1 MKKIYFTFA
10 LVLISCTL
18 AHASELVLRVNRNG
32 QFIVSASS
40 QTQVNN
46 VNNVNNVNTYRFYNL
61 YGGNTQVKVVDKMSG
76 QVIFK
81 NNLNIPDNTQMVA
94 ELDSYGT
101 LTIVANNPLGYSNGG
116 WNGNGNVGTVNYGN
130 NGNGYYGGSYY
141 GGGYQN
147 NHCGTYPTYQGDGY
161 YNQGQTNNNNQ
172 YFNQFLS
179 SLKSESFDSNRL
191 QNAKVYASKTNLSAS
206 QIKDIAA
213 TFTFD
218 SNRLDWAKAAYNSC
232 YDKGNYFLLR
242 ETFTFSSSY
251 SELQDYVSAQ

>member
-10 LVLISCTL
+10 LVLLTCTL
-18 AHASELVLRVNRNG
+18 AHASELVLRVNRTG

-40 QTQVNN
+40 QTQTNN
-46 VNNVNNVNTYRFYNL
+46 INTYQFYNL
-61 YGGNTQVKVVDKMSG
+61 YSGNTPVNVVEKMNG

-81 NNLNIPDNTQMVA
+81 NNLNIPDNTQLVA
-94 ELDSYGT
+94 ELDNYGT
-101 LTIVANNPLGYSNGG
+101 LTIVASYPLGNSNGG
-116 WNGNGNVGTVNYGN
+116 WSGNGTIGTVNYGN
-130 NGNGYYGGSYY
+130 NGNGYYGG
-141 GGGYQN
+141 GYQH
-147 NHCGTYPTYQGDGY
+147 NHCGTHPNYQGGGY
-161 YNQGQTNNNNQ
+161 YNQGQNTNNQ

-179 SLKSESFDSNRL
+179 SLRSESFDSNRL
-191 QNAKVYASKTNLSAS
+191 QNAKVYASQMNLSAN

-232 YDKGNYFLLR
+232 YDKVNYFLLK

-251 SELQDYVSAQ
+251 SDLQSYISTQ

>member
-10 LVLISCTL
+10 LVLLTCTL
-18 AHASELVLRVNRNG
+18 AHASELVLRVNRKG

-40 QTQVNN
+40 QTQTNN
-46 VNNVNNVNTYRFYNL
+46 INTYQFYNL
-61 YGGNTQVKVVDKMSG
+61 YAGNTQVKVVDKMSG

-81 NNLNIPDNTQMVA
+81 NNLNIPDNTQLVA

-101 LTIVANNPLGYSNGG
+101 LTIVASNPMGYTNGG
-116 WNGNGNVGTVNYGN
+116 WSGNGNVGTVNYGN
-130 NGNGYYGGSYY
+130 NGNGYYGG
-141 GGGYQN
+141 GYHN
-147 NHCGTYPTYQGDGY
+147 NHCGTYPNYQGDGY
-161 YNQGQTNNNNQ
+161 YNQGQSTNN

-179 SLKSESFDSNRL
+179 SLRAESFDSSRL

-251 SELQDYVSAQ
+251 SDLQDYVSAQ

>member
-40 QTQVNN
+40 QTQM
-46 VNNVNNVNTYRFYNL
+46 NNVNTYRFYNL

-76 QVIFK
+76 QVVFK

-101 LTIVANNPLGYSNGG
+101 LTIVANNPLGYTNGG
-116 WNGNGNVGTVNYGN
+116 WSGNGNVGNVNYGN
-130 NGNGYYGGSYY
+130 NGNGYYGGGYY

-147 NHCGTYPTYQGDGY
+147 NHCGTYPNYQGDGY
-161 YNQGQTNNNNQ
+161 YNQGQSNNNQ

>member
-10 LVLISCTL
+10 LVLLTCTL
-18 AHASELVLRVNRNG
+18 AHASEFILRVNRKG
-32 QFIVSASS
+32 QFIVSASN
-40 QTQVNN
+40 QTQTNN
-46 VNNVNNVNTYRFYNL
+46 INTYQFYNL
-61 YGGNTQVKVVDKMSG
+61 YGGTTQVKVVDKLNG

-81 NNLNIPDNTQMVA
+81 NNLNIPDNVQLVA

-101 LTIVANNPLGYSNGG
+101 MTIVANNPIGYTNGG
-116 WNGNGNVGTVNYGN
+116 YGGGWNGNVGTVNYGGN
-130 NGNGYYGGSYY
+130 NGGYY

-147 NHCGTYPTYQGDGY
+147 NHCGTGTYPNYQGDGY
-161 YNQGQTNNNNQ
+161 YNQGQTANNSN
-172 YFNQFLS
+172 YFNQFQS

-191 QNAKVYASKTNLSAS
+191 QNAKVYATKVNLSAK

-218 SNRLDWAKAAYNSC
+218 SNRLDWAKAAYSSC
-232 YDKGNYFLLR
+232 YDKENYFLLR

-251 SELQDYVSAQ
+251 SDLQDYISIQ

>member
-10 LVLISCTL
+10 LVLLTCTL
-18 AHASELVLRVNRNG
+18 AHASELVLRVNRKG

-40 QTQVNN
+40 QTQTNTI
-46 VNNVNNVNTYRFYNL
+46 NTYQFYNL
-61 YGGNTQVKVVDKMSG
+61 YSGYTQVKVVDKMSG

-81 NNLNIPDNTQMVA
+81 NNLNIPDNTQLVA
-94 ELDSYGT
+94 ELDNYGT
-101 LTIVANNPLGYSNGG
+101 LTIVASNPLGYSNGG
-116 WNGNGNVGTVNYGN
+116 WSGNGNVGNVNYGN
-130 NGNGYYGGSYY
+130 NGNGYY

-147 NHCGTYPTYQGDGY
+147 NHCGTYPNYQGDGY
-161 YNQGQTNNNNQ
+161 YNQGQNANNQ

-179 SLKSESFDSNRL
+179 SLRSESFDSNRL
-191 QNAKVYASKTNLSAS
+191 QNAKVYAAKTTLSAN

-218 SNRLDWAKAAYNSC
+218 SNRLDWAKAAYNNC

-251 SELQDYVSAQ
+251 SDLQDYISVQ

>member
-10 LVLISCTL
+10 LVLLTCTL
-18 AHASELVLRVNRNG
+18 AHASELVLRVNRKG

-40 QTQVNN
+40 QTQTNTI
-46 VNNVNNVNTYRFYNL
+46 NTYQFYNL
-61 YGGNTQVKVVDKMSG
+61 YSGYTQVKVVDKMSG
-76 QVIFK
+76 QVVFK
-81 NNLNIPDNTQMVA
+81 NNLNIPDNTQLVA
-94 ELDSYGT
+94 ELDNYGT
-101 LTIVANNPLGYSNGG
+101 LTIVASNPLGYSNGG
-116 WNGNGNVGTVNYGN
+116 WSGNGNVGNVNYGN
-130 NGNGYYGGSYY
+130 NGNGYY

-147 NHCGTYPTYQGDGY
+147 NHCGTYPNYQGDGY
-161 YNQGQTNNNNQ
+161 YNQGQSANNQ

-179 SLKSESFDSNRL
+179 SLRSESFDSNRL
-191 QNAKVYASKTNLSAS
+191 QNAKVYAAKTNLSAN

-232 YDKGNYFLLR
+232 YDQGNYFLLR

-251 SELQDYVSAQ
+251 SDLQDYISAQ

>member
-10 LVLISCTL
+10 LVLLTCTL
-18 AHASELVLRVNRNG
+18 AQASELVLRVNRKG
-32 QFIVSASS
+32 QFVVSASN
-40 QTQVNN
+40 QTQINN
-46 VNNVNNVNTYRFYNL
+46 YNTYQFYNL
-61 YGGNTQVKVVDKMSG
+61 YGGTTQVKVVDKLSG

-81 NNLNIPDNTQMVA
+81 NSLTIPDGYQLIA
-94 ELDSYGT
+94 ELDNYGT
-101 LTIVANNPLGYSNGG
+101 MTIIANNPLASSNGG
-116 WNGNGNVGTVNYGN
+116 WNENVGTVNYGN
-130 NGNGYYGGSYY
+130 TGNGNY

-147 NHCGTYPTYQGDGY
+147 NHCGTYPNNQGGY
-161 YNQGQTNNNNQ
+161 YNQGQNTNNN

-191 QNAKVYASKTNLSAS
+191 QNAKVYAEKTNLSAN
-206 QIKDIAA
+206 QVKEIAA

-251 SELQDYVSAQ
+251 SDLQDYISVQ

>member
-10 LVLISCTL
+10 LVLLTCTL
-18 AHASELVLRVNRNG
+18 AHASELILRVNRKG
-32 QFIVSASS
+32 QFTVSASN
-40 QTQVNN
+40 QTQTNTI
-46 VNNVNNVNTYRFYNL
+46 NTYQFYNL
-61 YGGNTQVKVVDKMSG
+61 YSGNTQVKVVDKMNG

-81 NNLNIPDNTQMVA
+81 NNLDIPDNTQLVA
-94 ELDSYGT
+94 ELDNYGT
-101 LTIVANNPLGYSNGG
+101 LTIVASNPLGYSNGNGG
-116 WNGNGNVGTVNYGN
+116 WSGNGNVGTVNYGN
-130 NGNGYYGGSYY
+130 NGNGNY
-141 GGGYQN
+141 GGGYHH
-147 NHCGTYPTYQGDGY
+147 NHCGTYPNYQGDGY
-161 YNQGQTNNNNQ
+161 YNQGQNTNNQ

-179 SLKSESFDSNRL
+179 SLRSESFDSNRL
-191 QNAKVYASKTNLSAS
+191 QNAKVYAAKTNLSAN

-251 SELQDYVSAQ
+251 SDLQDYISVQ

>member
-10 LVLISCTL
+10 LVLLTCTL
-18 AHASELVLRVNRNG
+18 AHASELLLRVNRKG
-32 QFIVSASS
+32 QFIVSASN
-40 QTQVNN
+40 QTQTNN
-46 VNNVNNVNTYRFYNL
+46 YNTYQFYNL
-61 YGGNTQVKVVDKMSG
+61 YGGTTQVKVVDKGNG

-81 NNLNIPDNTQMVA
+81 NNLTIPEGYQLIA
-94 ELDSYGT
+94 ELDYYGT
-101 LTIVANNPLGYSNGG
+101 LTIVANNPIASNNNGG
-116 WNGNGNVGTVNYGN
+116 WNNNVGTINYGNTGNGN
-130 NGNGYYGGSYY
+130 Y

-147 NHCGTYPTYQGDGY
+147 NHCGTYPSYQGDGY
-161 YNQGQTNNNNQ
+161 YNQGQSANNNN
-172 YFNQFLS
+172 YFNQFLT

-191 QNAKVYASKTNLSAS
+191 QNAKVYASKTNLSAN

-242 ETFTFSSSY
+242 ETFTFASNY
-251 SELQDYVSAQ
+251 SDLQDYISAQ